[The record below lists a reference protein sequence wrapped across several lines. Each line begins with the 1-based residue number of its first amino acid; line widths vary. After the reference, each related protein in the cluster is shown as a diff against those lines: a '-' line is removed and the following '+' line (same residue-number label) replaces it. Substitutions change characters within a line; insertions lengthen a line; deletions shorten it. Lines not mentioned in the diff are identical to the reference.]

1 MAWQSSLPF
10 DTAKTDA
17 EPTLAK
23 KNILTH
29 GKKIKADEAAR
40 SGKLEEAK
48 ALYQAVCKTDGTD
61 VEAWVKLGV
70 IEKQLGR
77 FQEAETCCRR
87 GIAINPGLGL
97 AHYGLGSALHS
108 QGKIQDAI
116 GAYRKAIQLQPDLA
130 DAHYLLGNALH
141 ATGQV
146 SEALSCYK
154 TAIGLKPRF
163 PEALGD
169 MGAALIDR
177 GDSAA
182 SIDVLKQALQFQPG
196 NVVALSN
203 LSLALR
209 LQGKVNEALE
219 GYRHAL
225 RLAPDSAEVMAH
237 LAGLLEKTGELT
249 QARELAKQCLI
260 HAPSNPMAGLVL
272 AQLDRRAK
280 RFDQAVDRLQA
291 LRGHAALP
299 VDLAGDIE
307 LALGQLYDQLH
318 KPEDAYPLIAAGNQ
332 KKAKLLGEDSP
343 GQQYL
348 QRIASI
354 SALVTPQLVSAK
366 HNQARDLS
374 PADPIFLIGFPRSG
388 TTLLEQM
395 LDSHPALQAMEE
407 KGAVAAM
414 VNTFLESAGD
424 NPDALAELNDGQIQ
438 QLRQCYFDE
447 AKKHLTLR
455 PDAILVDK
463 MPLNTVNIPVI
474 WRVFPKAKFIL
485 AIRHPCDASLSCL
498 MQNFAVN
505 AAMANFFTLEDTANV
520 YAAVMGAWQKY
531 VTLLPLDYHRIR
543 YEDLVEDVEAETR
556 RLMLFLGLPW
566 DDAILQHTEHAKKRG
581 AINTPSYHQVVQP
594 IYQNAKYRW
603 KRYAKEFAGVLP
615 TLQPFIDYFGYSSD
629 TPAD

>member
-1 MAWQSSLPF
+1 M
-10 DTAKTDA
+10 
-17 EPTLAK
+17 AK
-23 KNILTH
+23 KNILTQ
-29 GKKIKADEAAR
+29 GKKLKADEAAR
-40 SGKLEEAK
+40 SGKLEEAR
-48 ALYQAVCKTDGTD
+48 ALYQAVCKTDGSD

-70 IEKQLGR
+70 IEKRLGR
-77 FQEAETCCRR
+77 FQEAEACCRR
-87 GIAINPGLGL
+87 AIAISPRIGL
-97 AHYGLGSALHS
+97 AHYGLASALQS
-108 QGKIQDAI
+108 QEKIQDAI

-141 ATGQV
+141 MTGQV
-146 SEALSCYK
+146 GEALHCYQ
-154 TAIGLKPRF
+154 TAIRLRPRF

-169 MGAALIDR
+169 MGAALIDQ
-177 GDSAA
+177 GEVEA
-182 SIDVLKQALQFQPG
+182 SIDVLKQALALQPG

-203 LSLALR
+203 LSHALR
-209 LQGKVNEALE
+209 LQGKVTEALE

-225 RLAPDSAEVMAH
+225 RLAPNSAEVMAH

-249 QARELAKQCLI
+249 QARELAEQCLRLS
-260 HAPSNPMAGLVL
+260 PSNAMAGLVL

-280 RFDQAVDRLQA
+280 RFSEAVDRLEVLREQA
-291 LRGHAALP
+291 TLP
-299 VDLAGDIE
+299 NDLAGDIE
-307 LALGQLYDQLH
+307 LALGQLYDQMD
-318 KPEDAYPLIAAGNQ
+318 KPEKAYPMLTAGNL
-332 KKAKLLGEDSP
+332 KKAALTGKDSP
-343 GQQYL
+343 GHQYL
-348 QRIASI
+348 RRIATL
-354 SALVTPQLVSAK
+354 SAQATPKLAEVAHSQEIGK
-366 HNQARDLS
+366 S
-374 PADPIFLIGFPRSG
+374 PPDPIFLIGFPRSG

-414 VNTFLESAGD
+414 VNAFLESAGD
-424 NPDALAELNDGQIQ
+424 NPEALAELNDEKIQ

-447 AKKHLTLR
+447 VKKHLTLR

-520 YAAVMGAWQKY
+520 YAAVMGAWQTY
-531 VTLLPLDYHRIR
+531 ATLLPLDFHRIR

-615 TLQPFIDYFGYSSD
+615 TLQPFIDYFGYDSD
-629 TPAD
+629 AAAE